1 MPESV
6 SPLWLGPWRR
16 AAEVA
21 LTTLD
26 AMFSAS
32 GRWADFI
39 ATYPVS
45 SPVGRPK
52 WLFSKDSLGF
62 GLVIVVICPGN
73 WRLKL
78 RFFSSHRTP

>member
-1 MPESV
+1 M
-6 SPLWLGPWRR
+6 
-16 AAEVA
+16 AAT
-21 LTTLD
+21 TTLD

-45 SPVGRPK
+45 MPVGRPK
-52 WLFSKDSLGF
+52 WLFSKDRISESFRNSNNLGF
-62 GLVIVVICPGN
+62 GLIIVICPGN

-78 RFFSSHRTP
+78 KLMFFSSHRTP